1 MAQKKVQKC
10 VLSLSPPPNQK
21 KMNRS
26 RLTSPVK
33 RKNSIGGGS
42 GADSRLIFTLDF
54 GFRKSPL
61 HSSKEQAEEK
71 GTAYDVRESVLLSSK
86 QLGKI

>member
-1 MAQKKVQKC
+1 
-10 VLSLSPPPNQK
+10 
-21 KMNRS
+21 MNRS